1 MRRAV
6 RVAIVVLIA
15 GLLALAASGCGGGG
29 GLETEFKQSF
39 EEQGVPVTSVDV
51 KVVPHEAQLMAD
63 QMILNS
69 HGITNARDEELI
81 HATVTLEN
89 GEEISAV
96 KYKDEIYTYN
106 NAAVTD

>member
-1 MRRAV
+1 MPRTAH
-6 RVAIVVLIA
+6 VAIIVLA
-15 GLLALAASGCGGGG
+15 VSLLAVVASGCGGGG
-29 GLETEFKQSF
+29 GLDEEFKQSF
-39 EEQGVPVTSVDV
+39 EQQGVPVASVEV

-69 HGITNARDEELI
+69 HGITDARDEELI

-96 KYKDEIYTYN
+96 KYRDEIYTYN
-106 NAAVTD
+106 NEAVAD